1 MQEKII
7 EWFKLNHGTSLTQFQ
22 ALEVEEA
29 FDHPNTKTR
38 IYRATGVDLK
48 KSELIKLDNYING

>member
-7 EWFKLNHGTSLTQFQ
+7 EWFRLNHGTSLTQFQ

-38 IYRATGVDLK
+38 IYRATGIDLK
-48 KSELIKLDNYING
+48 KGELIKLDNYING